1 MQHQVVSLGRQISFG
16 VLNFVGQPSFPPNLS
31 LIDLVATLV
40 YLLALLRL
48 PPLARLLPTW
58 PFSSFSYAFYFPR
71 YLLHHWMMSY

>member
-1 MQHQVVSLGRQISFG
+1 MQHQVVSSGRRISFR
-16 VLNFVGQPSFPPNLS
+16 VLNFVGQPFFLPHLS
-31 LIDLVATLV
+31 LIDLVAIHV